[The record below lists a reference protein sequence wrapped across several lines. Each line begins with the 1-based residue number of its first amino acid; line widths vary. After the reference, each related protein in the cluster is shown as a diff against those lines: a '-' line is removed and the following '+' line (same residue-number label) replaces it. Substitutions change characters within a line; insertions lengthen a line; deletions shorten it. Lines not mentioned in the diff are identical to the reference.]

1 MTACDGWGEEKNTH
15 EIWCVSK
22 CRHQRTINFPNRKYY
37 HDFRIPSRLFISSIG
52 PFTLVHFTDAN
63 EAKKNEVK
71 NSILVP
77 MWRAFVLLLLLLLL
91 SLMMKSSH
99 SFEKLL
105 KRLYP
110 KWNAPLANS
119 ECAVAW
125 SFKCRYFDW
134 KMKNRF
140 YRILF
145 FLLSKRRD
153 YSAYIFDCVLLCAYE
168 IFAVLRFFELDVW
181 FCLLFWSMMI
191 CFPSG
196 CIVLHSPIFGRHFF
210 SLCHGTR
217 IILSAHETIAQIK
230 QNAYIWNQPNTISR
244 LVSDELLQITL

>member
-1 MTACDGWGEEKNTH
+1 MAACDGWREEKNTH

-22 CRHQRTINFPNRKYY
+22 CRHQQTINFPNRKNY
-37 HDFRIPSRLFISSIG
+37 HDFRIPSRLFINSIG

-77 MWRAFVLLLLLLLL
+77 IRRAFVLLLLLLLL

-105 KRLYP
+105 KRFYP
-110 KWNAPLANS
+110 KWNAPLAYS
-119 ECAVAW
+119 EYAVAW

-145 FLLSKRRD
+145 FFIVETTRLFGIYFRLCVTLCIWNICRSSLLWVGCL
-153 YSAYIFDCVLLCAYE
+153 ILFVVLKHDDM
-168 IFAVLRFFELDVW
+168 FSQWMLRASLSNLW
-181 FCLLFWSMMI
+181 QA
-191 CFPSG
+191 
-196 CIVLHSPIFGRHFF
+196 FF

>member
-1 MTACDGWGEEKNTH
+1 MCKSTSTLRQFHWGHSSSRWPACDGRREEKNTH
-15 EIWCVSK
+15 KIWCVSK
-22 CRHQRTINFPNRKYY
+22 SRHQQTINFPNRKYY
-37 HDFRIPSRLFISSIG
+37 HDFRIPSRLFIISIG

-77 MWRAFVLLLLLLLL
+77 IWRAFVLLLLLLLL

-110 KWNAPLANS
+110 KWNAPLAYS

-145 FLLSKRRD
+145 FYCRKVS
-153 YSAYIFDCVLLCAYE
+153 SCIFD
-168 IFAVLRFFELDVW
+168 
-181 FCLLFWSMMI
+181 
-191 CFPSG
+191 
-196 CIVLHSPIFGRHFF
+196 
-210 SLCHGTR
+210 
-217 IILSAHETIAQIK
+217 
-230 QNAYIWNQPNTISR
+230 
-244 LVSDELLQITL
+244 